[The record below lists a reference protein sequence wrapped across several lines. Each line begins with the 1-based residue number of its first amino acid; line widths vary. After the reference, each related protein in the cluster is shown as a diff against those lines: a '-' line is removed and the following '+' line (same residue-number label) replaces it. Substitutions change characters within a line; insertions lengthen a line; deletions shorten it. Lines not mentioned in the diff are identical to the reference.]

1 MNMMKIHHMTSQR
14 IIENM
19 VKHSFFLSNR
29 VLPSGCGEEPIT
41 FGISGDTMS

>member
-1 MNMMKIHHMTSQR
+1 MIKIHHITSQR

-19 VKHSFFLSNR
+19 VKHSFFLINR

-41 FGISGDTMS
+41 FGISDETMS